1 MYYYAVLNTKDIVEY
16 ISEQETE
23 VTYYEYISI
32 PTADQSLV
40 GKWYD
45 REGLYGTVGAFLE
58 APISILAE
66 HSSSQISY
74 KGQDVWL
81 DDKLDS
87 YVTQSNLSSELE
99 GKANVSHSHNA
110 ATKTADG
117 FMSAGDK
124 AKLDGIESNAN
135 LYVHPETH
143 AASMITGLSAVSTS
157 GSYNDLTDKPTIP
170 TIPAAL
176 PADGGNADTLDGYHA
191 AYFASGQ
198 HNHDGVYAA
207 ANHTHDYAASNHSHA
222 TATTT
227 AAGFMSKEDKA
238 KLNGI
243 ASGANS
249 YTHPA
254 SHPASMI
261 TETDSLKVMTAAERT
276 KLSGIAE
283 NANNYTHPET
293 HSAAMIEETSLK
305 KVMTAEERTKLAGI
319 ESGANNYSHPSTHPA
334 SMITGLSDVAVSGSY
349 DDLSNKPTSMTPT
362 AHTHAQSEITGLETA
377 LSGKAS
383 STHTHAQSDITG
395 LATALSGKSDTS
407 HTHTAASTSVAGF
420 MSAADKTKLNGIA
433 ANANAYTHP
442 STHAA
447 SMITGLADVATSGSY
462 DDLSDKPTIPAAYTH
477 PSTHPASMIT
487 GLSDVATSGSYNDLS
502 DTPTSMT
509 PKAHT
514 HAQSDITGLATA
526 LSGKSD
532 TSHSHSNATT
542 TAAGFMSKDD
552 KSKLDGIAT
561 GANKTTVDSALSSTS
576 TNPVQNKVVNTAL
589 SGKANTSHTHT
600 QSQVTG
606 LETALAGKAAS
617 SHSHAQSDITGLD
630 TALSGKS
637 DTSHTHSVATT
648 SAAGFMSGDDKSK
661 LDGIAAGANKITV
674 DTALSSTSTNPV
686 QNKVINTAL
695 SGKAASSHTHSVATT
710 TAAGFMSKDDKT
722 KLNGIATGA
731 NNYTHPSTHAASM
744 ITGLAEVATSGS
756 YTDLTDK
763 PTSMTPTAHSH
774 AQSDIT
780 GLATALNGKASTGHT
795 HTAASTTAN
804 GFMSKEDKTKLNGI
818 ATGANKT
825 TVDSALS
832 STSTNPVQNKVV
844 NTALAGKASTSHNHN
859 SAYIAKSLQMTAD
872 DGDVEVSWTNQD
884 VVAKIKALGSGM
896 TTAYASIGTTNNPN
910 SIESFRFM
918 VHKTGSAKYGW
929 VMAFGGRGSV
939 YTGYVDNGT
948 WRDWK
953 AIFEAS
959 PAPLW
964 KGAMYMSSP
973 DSTPQTVTPSKKLSE
988 CRNGWLLLWSDYDK
1002 DTKKA
1007 NDSDFVTT
1015 MIPKRNPTGG
1025 TWGGKAFYCDIPR
1038 YIGSNVNDVDTER
1051 RIIKSI
1057 YIHDNCI
1064 KGSFNNDKDERNDV
1078 VLRAVYEF

>member
-45 REGLYGTVGAFLE
+45 RDGVYGTVGAFLE
-58 APISILAE
+58 VPISIQAE
-66 HSSSQISY
+66 HSSSQINY

-81 DDKLDS
+81 DEKLDS
-87 YVTQSNLSSELE
+87 YVTQSDLSNELA
-99 GKANVSHSHNA
+99 GKANVSHFHNT
-110 ATKTADG
+110 ATQTSDG
-117 FMSAGDK
+117 YMSSGDK
-124 AKLDGIESNAN
+124 AKLDGIETNAN
-135 LYVHPETH
+135 LYVHPDTH

-170 TIPAAL
+170 TIPTAL

-191 AYFASGQ
+191 AYFAPGQ
-198 HNHDGVYAA
+198 HNHDAVYAA
-207 ANHTHDYAASNHSHA
+207 ANHTHDYAASGHSHS

-227 AAGFMSKEDKA
+227 TAGFMSKEDKA

-249 YTHPA
+249 YTHP
-254 SHPASMI
+254 STHPASMI
-261 TETDSLKVMTAAERT
+261 TETDSLKIMTAAERT

-293 HSAAMIEETSLK
+293 HSAAIIEETSLK

-319 ESGANNYSHPSTHPA
+319 ESGANKYSHPSTHPA
-334 SMITGLSDVAVSGSY
+334 TMITGLSDVAVSGSY
-349 DDLSNKPTSMTPT
+349 DDLSDKPTSMTPT

-377 LSGKAS
+377 LSGKS
-383 STHTHAQSDITG
+383 NTN
-395 LATALSGKSDTS
+395 

-462 DDLSDKPTIPAAYTH
+462 NDLSNKPTIPAAYTH

-532 TSHSHSNATT
+532 TSHTHGAATT
-542 TAAGFMSKDD
+542 TASGFMSKDD
-552 KSKLDGIAT
+552 KSKLDGIAA
-561 GANKTTVDSALSSTS
+561 GANKTTVDTALSSTS

-589 SGKANTSHTHT
+589 SGKANTSHTHS

-617 SHSHAQSDITGLD
+617 SHSHAQSDITGLS

-637 DTSHTHSVATT
+637 DTNHSHSVATT
-648 SAAGFMSGDDKSK
+648 SAAGFMS
-661 LDGIAAGANKITV
+661 
-674 DTALSSTSTNPV
+674 
-686 QNKVINTAL
+686 
-695 SGKAASSHTHSVATT
+695 
-710 TAAGFMSKDDKT
+710 KD
-722 KLNGIATGA
+722 
-731 NNYTHPSTHAASM
+731 
-744 ITGLAEVATSGS
+744 
-756 YTDLTDK
+756 
-763 PTSMTPTAHSH
+763 
-774 AQSDIT
+774 
-780 GLATALNGKASTGHT
+780 
-795 HTAASTTAN
+795 
-804 GFMSKEDKTKLNGI
+804 DKTKLNGI

-1078 VLRAVYEF
+1078 VLRAVYEY

>member
-1 MYYYAVLNTKDIVEY
+1 MYYYAVLSTKDVVEY
-16 ISEQETE
+16 ISEEENE
-23 VTYYEYISI
+23 VTHYDYIPLST
-32 PTADQSLV
+32 PDQTLV

-45 REGLYGTVGAFLE
+45 REGVYGTVGAFLE
-58 APISILAE
+58 PPISIQAE

-81 DDKLDS
+81 DEKLDS
-87 YVTQSNLSSELE
+87 YATQSDLSNGLA
-99 GKANVSHSHNA
+99 GKANVSHFHDT
-110 ATKTADG
+110 ATQTSDG
-117 FMSAGDK
+117 YMSSGDK
-124 AKLDGIESNAN
+124 AKLDGIEANAN
-135 LYVHPETH
+135 LYVHPDTH
-143 AASMITGLSAVSTS
+143 AASMITGLSDVAQS
-157 GSYNDLTDKPTIP
+157 GSYNDLTDRPTIP
-170 TIPAAL
+170 TIPTAL

-191 AYFASGQ
+191 AYFAPGQ
-198 HNHDGVYAA
+198 HNHDAVYAA
-207 ANHTHDYAASNHSHA
+207 ANHTHDYAASSHSHS
-222 TATTT
+222 TATVT

-249 YTHPA
+249 YTHP
-254 SHPASMI
+254 STHPASMI
-261 TETDSLKVMTAAERT
+261 TETDSLKIMTAAERT

-293 HSAAMIEETSLK
+293 HSAAIIEETSLK

-319 ESGANNYSHPSTHPA
+319 ESGANKYSHPSTHPA
-334 SMITGLSDVAVSGSY
+334 TMITGLSDIAISGSY
-349 DDLSNKPTSMTPT
+349 EDLSNKPTSMTPT
-362 AHTHAQSEITGLETA
+362 AHTHVQSEITGLETA
-377 LSGKAS
+377 LSGKS
-383 STHTHAQSDITG
+383 NTN
-395 LATALSGKSDTS
+395 

-447 SMITGLADVATSGSY
+447 SMITGLAD
-462 DDLSDKPTIPAAYTH
+462 I
-477 PSTHPASMIT
+477 
-487 GLSDVATSGSYNDLS
+487 ATSGSYNDLS

-514 HAQSDITGLATA
+514 HSQSDITGLATA

-532 TSHSHSNATT
+532 TSHTHGAATT

-617 SHSHAQSDITGLD
+617 SHSHAQSDITGLA

-637 DTSHTHSVATT
+637 DTSHSHSVATT
-648 SAAGFMSGDDKSK
+648 S
-661 LDGIAAGANKITV
+661 
-674 DTALSSTSTNPV
+674 
-686 QNKVINTAL
+686 
-695 SGKAASSHTHSVATT
+695 
-710 TAAGFMSKDDKT
+710 AAGFMSKDDKT

-744 ITGLAEVATSGS
+744 ITGLSGVATSGS

-795 HTAASTTAN
+795 HSAASTTAN

-832 STSTNPVQNKVV
+832 STSTNPVQNKVI
-844 NTALAGKASTSHNHN
+844 NTALAGKASASHNHN

-1025 TWGGKAFYCDIPR
+1025 NWGGKAFYCDIPR